1 MKKVLLILG
10 SLMILSG
17 VLGALNHV
25 SLIFKSL
32 EEELGEYGSPASL
45 VIWQYIPSFSVYV
58 TLLAAGSLLLGLTA
72 LLKQQEKRNVLIER
86 LIDAFKGKEGQAEQ
100 AEQAVAESP
109 PEIEKQTLTLFQ
121 SRNESDFEET
131 HADPEKDERYYWKG

>member
-1 MKKVLLILG
+1 VKKVLLIFG
-10 SLMILSG
+10 GLMVLSG

-32 EEELGEYGSPASL
+32 EEELGEYGNPTSL
-45 VIWQYIPSFSVYV
+45 MIWQYIPSFSVYV

-72 LLKQQEKRNVLIER
+72 LLKQQEKRNVLIEQ

-100 AEQAVAESP
+100 AAAESP

-131 HADPEKDERYYWKG
+131 RENPEKDERYYWKG